1 MPRLSDPH
9 PATPQDDHE
18 RKRVAELR
26 PATWANP
33 EPEGRYPLVIVGGG
47 FAGLAAAELAAARGI
62 KVALVERDFLGGTC
76 VNTGCV
82 PSKAIIRTS
91 RLYAEMRDAE
101 RYGAQVPTGIQVDF
115 AATMDRVRRIRAHLG
130 RSSSVRHLAAA
141 GIDVFFGDAR
151 FTGPDGLSVD
161 GTTLRFDK
169 ALIATGA
176 RPSTPPIPGLAE
188 AGYVTNENVFELTR
202 LPRRL
207 LVIGGGPIGCEQAQ
221 AFCRLGAHTTIVQIK
236 PLFLEREER
245 DAAQILST
253 ALARDGVVV
262 RLNTRVLGVR
272 VVNGEKLVDL
282 VSDDYH
288 NTIAVDTIVAGTGRL
303 ANIEGLGLESAGV
316 DYDREHGIRVD
327 DFLRTSNRRIHAAG
341 DVCLEQKYGHTAIT
355 SAQMAV
361 RNALFHGRE
370 RWSKLVIPWCTFTD
384 PEIAHVGLYVREAN
398 RRGIPVKTFTVL
410 MHEVDRAVTD
420 SEEAGFVKIHV
431 REGSD
436 RILGATIVARHA
448 GDMINEITLAMVA
461 NIGLGKLAG
470 VVHTYDTQAEAI
482 QKAAEAC
489 RLACAFAAS

>member
-1 MPRLSDPH
+1 
-9 PATPQDDHE
+9 
-18 RKRVAELR
+18 
-26 PATWANP
+26 
-33 EPEGRYPLVIVGGG
+33 
-47 FAGLAAAELAAARGI
+47 
-62 KVALVERDFLGGTC
+62 
-76 VNTGCV
+76 
-82 PSKAIIRTS
+82 
-91 RLYAEMRDAE
+91 
-101 RYGAQVPTGIQVDF
+101 
-115 AATMDRVRRIRAHLG
+115 
-130 RSSSVRHLAAA
+130 
-141 GIDVFFGDAR
+141 
-151 FTGPDGLSVD
+151 
-161 GTTLRFDK
+161 
-169 ALIATGA
+169 
-176 RPSTPPIPGLAE
+176 
-188 AGYVTNENVFELTR
+188 
-202 LPRRL
+202 
-207 LVIGGGPIGCEQAQ
+207 
-221 AFCRLGAHTTIVQIK
+221 
-236 PLFLEREER
+236 
-245 DAAQILST
+245 
-253 ALARDGVVV
+253 
-262 RLNTRVLGVR
+262 
-272 VVNGEKLVDL
+272 
-282 VSDDYH
+282 
-288 NTIAVDTIVAGTGRL
+288 
-303 ANIEGLGLESAGV
+303 V

-436 RILGATIVARHA
+436 RILGATLVARHA

>member
-1 MPRLSDPH
+1 MPRSSDTSPTA
-9 PATPQDDHE
+9 PKDEHE
-18 RKRVAELR
+18 RKRIAELR
-26 PATWANP
+26 PATWVNP
-33 EPEGRYPLVIVGGG
+33 EPQECYPLVVIGAG
-47 FAGLAAAELAAARGI
+47 FAGLAGAELAAARGI
-62 KVALVERDFLGGTC
+62 KVALIERDYLGGTC
-76 VNTGCV
+76 INTGCV

-101 RYGAQVPTGIQVDF
+101 RYGAQVPAGIQVDF
-115 AATMDRVRRIRAHLG
+115 QATMERMRRIRAHLG

-151 FTGPDGLSVD
+151 FTGPDSLAVD
-161 GTTLRFDK
+161 GSTLRFDK

-176 RPSTPPIPGLAE
+176 RPSAPPIPGLAE
-188 AGYVTNENVFELTR
+188 AGYVTNENVFELTQ

-221 AFCRLGAHTTIVQIK
+221 AFCRLGAHTTIVQVK

-262 RLNTRVLGVR
+262 RLNTRVLDIR

-282 VSDDYH
+282 VSDDHH
-288 NTIAVDTIVAGTGRL
+288 NTIAVDAILAGVGRL

-316 DYDREHGIRVD
+316 DYDRERGIRVD

-361 RNALFHGRE
+361 RNALFHRRE
-370 RWSKLVIPWCTFTD
+370 RWSRLVIPWCTFTD

-398 RRGIPVKTFTVL
+398 RQGIPVKTFTVL
-410 MHEVDRAVTD
+410 MHEVDRAITD

-461 NIGLGKLAG
+461 NIGLGRLAD

-482 QKAAEAC
+482 QRAAKAC
-489 RLACAFAAS
+489 RRACASAAS